1 MQGEKRSDHD
11 GTTGPTRPGVL
22 LDVDGTLLDSS
33 YLHAVAWRRAFRDA
47 GHDGV
52 TTAQTHAAEGLPG
65 ADLVRHLLGHDD
77 EDVVAGHARHF
88 EETKHLVTA
97 LPGAA
102 DLLRA
107 CASRGAAVV
116 LTTSGSSG
124 DLGWMVPLLG
134 GDEAQELLAG
144 VITSEDVDAG
154 KPSPDPLSSAV
165 QRHGLDPGRTV
176 VVGDS
181 VWDVAAAVRAGLPC
195 VGLRCGGIGE
205 AELRGAGAVSVREH
219 PADLLEHL
227 GDLDRALGG

>member
-1 MQGEKRSDHD
+1 MKDDERSDRD
-11 GTTGPTRPGVL
+11 GPTRPGVL
-22 LDVDGTLLDSS
+22 LDVDGTLLDSN
-33 YLHAVAWRRAFRDA
+33 YLHAVAWRRAFLDA
-47 GHDGV
+47 GHDAV
-52 TTAQTHAAEGLPG
+52 TTAQTHAAEGLPS

-97 LPGAA
+97 LPGAR

-116 LTTSGSSG
+116 LTTSGSPD
-124 DLGWMVPLLG
+124 DLGWMLPLLG
-134 GDEAQELLAG
+134 GEEAGELLAG
-144 VITSEDVDAG
+144 VITSEDVEAG

-165 QRHGLDPGRTV
+165 ERHGLDPGRTV

-181 VWDVAAAVRAGLPC
+181 VWDVTAAARAGLPC
-195 VGLRCGGIGE
+195 VAVRCGGIGE
-205 AELRGAGAVSVREH
+205 AELREAGAVSVREH

-227 GDLDRALGG
+227 GDLDRALDG